1 MAESVAEPSM
11 KRIAI
16 GQVRQET
23 NSFNPVLTERSHF
36 EDYGLVRGADIVE
49 RYGDVGELSGFTEL
63 PKILGSPVEWVGLCR
78 AVTWS
83 GGPLAAGLL
92 AELIEMT
99 VQPLRAGAVDGVL
112 LSLHGAQSAVD
123 DPDVSGRVLEAIRA
137 AIGPATPLVATLDL
151 HANLTPLMVRSA
163 DVLVGY
169 HTHPHVDEDTTG
181 ARAAAVLARLLDTAE
196 RPAVNAWKMPMVHN
210 GDGRATDRGIQRDL
224 WRRIVAAEAAD
235 DVASVGLYPVQPW
248 LDAPHLGWTFYQA
261 YWGAEPP
268 MDPQSVARECWATR
282 AYSEAERFIT
292 PDRLV
297 AAARAIDGGPVA
309 VSEFHDATNSGAPG
323 DSTHLLAALLDE
335 PIGAGGALAFCV
347 DPRVGRPL
355 HAGRRGRH
363 GGPEPGRQARPVLE
377 AAGGERAGGEAGHAG
392 LPAERPRRP
401 QLPGRHGAHGAY
413 PRGRGHRGA
422 GGEERP
428 RQLPTPVRGRGGR
441 SAGLQDRARQEPG
454 GLPATTMSRSRRA
467 SCSAPLPGS
476 ASPYLDRFRFTQTTR
491 PLYPW
496 DDLTDMEQ
504 AGWAGPMDR

>member
-1 MAESVAEPSM
+1 MKRPNP

-36 EDYGLVRGADIVE
+36 DDYGLVTGADIVE

-63 PKILGSPVEWVGLCR
+63 PKILGSPLEWVGLCR

-99 VQPLRAGAVDGVL
+99 VQPLRVGAVDGVL

-137 AIGPATPLVATLDL
+137 AIGPDTPLVATLDL

-181 ARAAAVLARLLDTAE
+181 ARAAAVLARLLETAE
-196 RPAVNAWKMPMVHN
+196 RPAVSAWKMPMVHN
-210 GDGRATDRGIQRDL
+210 GDGRSTDRGIQRDL
-224 WRRIVAAEAAD
+224 WRSIVAAEAAD
-235 DVASVGLYPVQPW
+235 DAASIGLYPVQPW

-268 MDPQSVARECWATR
+268 MDPQAVARECWATR
-282 AYSEAERFIT
+282 AYTEEERFIT
-292 PDRLV
+292 PDQLV
-297 AAARAIDGGPVA
+297 AAAHAIDGGPVA

-323 DSTHLLAALLDE
+323 DSTHLLAALLAE
-335 PIGAGGALAFCV
+335 PVGEGGALAFCV
-347 DPRVGRPL
+347 DPESVERCAQAGVGATVDLKLGGKRDPYSEPL
-355 HAGRRGRH
+355 VVSAQVERLGTLAYRLSGH
-363 GGPEPGRQARPVLE
+363 GGHNFPVDMGCMARIRAGEVTVVLVEKSGPGSSPLLYE
-377 AAGGERAGGEAGHAG
+377 AAGADPREFKIVLAKSPEGFRNDYEPFAAGILFCAA
-392 LPAERPRRP
+392 A
-401 QLPGRHGAHGAY
+401 
-413 PRGRGHRGA
+413 
-422 GGEERP
+422 
-428 RQLPTPVRGRGGR
+428 
-441 SAGLQDRARQEPG
+441 
-454 GLPATTMSRSRRA
+454 
-467 SCSAPLPGS
+467 GS
-476 ASPYLDRFRFTQTTR
+476 ASPYLEEFRFTQTTR

>member
-1 MAESVAEPSM
+1 M

-36 EDYGLVRGADIVE
+36 EDYGLVTGADIVE

-92 AELIEMT
+92 AELIEMA

-137 AIGPATPLVATLDL
+137 AVGPGTPLVATLDL

-181 ARAAAVLARLLDTAE
+181 ARAAVVLARLLETAE
-196 RPAVNAWKMPMVHN
+196 RPAVSAWKMPMVHN
-210 GDGRATDRGIQRDL
+210 GDGRSTDRGIQRDL
-224 WRRIVAAEAAD
+224 WRRIVAAEGAD
-235 DVASVGLYPVQPW
+235 DVASMGLYPVQPW

-268 MDPQSVARECWATR
+268 MDPQAVARECWATR
-282 AYSEAERFIT
+282 AYSEAERFVT

-309 VSEFHDATNSGAPG
+309 VSEFHDSTNSGAPG
-323 DSTHLLAALLDE
+323 DSTRLLAALLAE
-335 PIGAGGALAFCV
+335 PVGEGGALAFCV
-347 DPRVGRPL
+347 DPESVGRCTRAGVGATVDLEVGGKRDPYSEPL
-355 HAGRRGRH
+355 AVSARVEGLGTLAYRLSGH
-363 GGPEPGRQARPVLE
+363 GGHNFPVDMGRMARIRAGELTVVLVEKSGPGSSPLLYE
-377 AAGGERAGGEAGHAG
+377 AAGADPRDFKIVLAKSPEGFRNDYEPFAAGILFCAA
-392 LPAERPRRP
+392 
-401 QLPGRHGAHGAY
+401 
-413 PRGRGHRGA
+413 
-422 GGEERP
+422 
-428 RQLPTPVRGRGGR
+428 
-441 SAGLQDRARQEPG
+441 
-454 GLPATTMSRSRRA
+454 
-467 SCSAPLPGS
+467 PGS
-476 ASPYLDRFRFTQTTR
+476 ASPFLEEFRFTQTTR

-496 DDLTDMEQ
+496 DDLTGMAQ
-504 AGWAGPMDR
+504 AGWAGPMDGQGRS

>member
-1 MAESVAEPSM
+1 M

-36 EDYGLVRGADIVE
+36 EEYGLVTGVDIVE

-83 GGPLAAGLL
+83 GGPLVAGLL
-92 AELIEMT
+92 AEMIEMT
-99 VQPLRAGAVDGVL
+99 VEPLRAGAVDGVL

-123 DPDVSGRVLEAIRA
+123 DPDVSGRILEAIRA
-137 AIGPATPLVATLDL
+137 VTGPATPLVATLDL

-181 ARAAAVLARLLDTAE
+181 ARAAAVLARVLNTAE
-196 RPAVNAWKMPMVHN
+196 RPTVSAWKIPMVHN
-210 GDGRATDRGIQRDL
+210 GDGRSTDRGIQRDL
-224 WRRIVAAEAAD
+224 WRRIVAAEAGD
-235 DVASVGLYPVQPW
+235 DAASVGLYQVQPW

-268 MDPQSVARECWATR
+268 MDQHAVAGECWATR
-282 AYSEAERFIT
+282 ACSETERFIT

-309 VSEFHDATNSGAPG
+309 VSEFHDSTNSGAPG
-323 DSTHLLAALLDE
+323 DSTHLLAALLAE
-335 PIGAGGALAFCV
+335 PAGEGGALAFCV
-347 DPRVGRPL
+347 DPESVDRCTRAGVGATVDL
-355 HAGRRGRH
+355 SLGGRRDPYSEPLAMSARVEGLGTLAYRLSGH
-363 GGPEPGRQARPVLE
+363 GGHNFPVDMGRMARIRAGEVTVVLVEKSGPGSSPLLYE
-377 AAGGERAGGEAGHAG
+377 AAGADPRNFKIVLAKSPEGFRNDYEPFAAGILFCAT
-392 LPAERPRRP
+392 
-401 QLPGRHGAHGAY
+401 HGA
-413 PRGRGHRGA
+413 
-422 GGEERP
+422 
-428 RQLPTPVRGRGGR
+428 
-441 SAGLQDRARQEPG
+441 
-454 GLPATTMSRSRRA
+454 
-467 SCSAPLPGS
+467 
-476 ASPYLDRFRFTQTTR
+476 ASPYLEDFRFTQTTR

-496 DDLTDMEQ
+496 DDLSDMEQ
-504 AGWAGPMDR
+504 AGWAGSMDP

>member
-1 MAESVAEPSM
+1 MKRPNP

-36 EDYGLVRGADIVE
+36 DDYGLVTGADIVE

-112 LSLHGAQSAVD
+112 LSLHGAQAAVD

-137 AIGPATPLVATLDL
+137 AIGPDTPLVATLDL

-181 ARAAAVLARLLDTAE
+181 ARAAAVLARLLDTSE
-196 RPAVNAWKMPMVHN
+196 RPAVSAWKMPMVHN
-210 GDGRATDRGIQRDL
+210 GDGRSTDRGIQRDL
-224 WRRIVAAEAAD
+224 WRRIVATEAAD
-235 DVASVGLYPVQPW
+235 DVASIGLYPVQPW

-261 YWGAEPP
+261 YWGAERP
-268 MDPQSVARECWATR
+268 MDPQAVARECWATR
-282 AYSEAERFIT
+282 AYTEEERFIT
-292 PDRLV
+292 PDQLV
-297 AAARAIDGGPVA
+297 AAAHAIDGGPVA
-309 VSEFHDATNSGAPG
+309 MSEFHDATNSGAPG
-323 DSTHLLAALLDE
+323 DSTHLLAALLAE
-335 PIGAGGALAFCV
+335 PIGEGGALAFCV
-347 DPRVGRPL
+347 DPESVERCAQAGVGATVDLKLGGKRDPYSEPL
-355 HAGRRGRH
+355 AVSAQVERLGTLAYRLSGH
-363 GGPEPGRQARPVLE
+363 GGHNFPVDMGRMARIRAGEVTVVLVEKSGPGSSPLLYE
-377 AAGGERAGGEAGHAG
+377 AAGADPRDFKIVLAKSPEGFRNDYEPFAAGILFCAA
-392 LPAERPRRP
+392 A
-401 QLPGRHGAHGAY
+401 
-413 PRGRGHRGA
+413 
-422 GGEERP
+422 
-428 RQLPTPVRGRGGR
+428 
-441 SAGLQDRARQEPG
+441 
-454 GLPATTMSRSRRA
+454 
-467 SCSAPLPGS
+467 GS
-476 ASPYLDRFRFTQTTR
+476 ASPYLEEFRFTQTTR